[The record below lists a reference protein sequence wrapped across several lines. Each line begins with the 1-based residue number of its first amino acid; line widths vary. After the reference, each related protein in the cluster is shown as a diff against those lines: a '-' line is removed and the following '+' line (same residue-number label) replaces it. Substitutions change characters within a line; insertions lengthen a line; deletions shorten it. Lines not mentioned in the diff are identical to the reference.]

1 METKGELDLQQWQ
14 RDILAMEHS
23 KDYLNTAKRW
33 QSICNTMERD
43 KEITLTQSQR
53 NMLEKVIGDD
63 FYIGDTKIRETLD
76 RVLDCGLYYEG
87 DRATLNLARDCY
99 LKGKNWI
106 KKNE

>member
-1 METKGELDLQQWQ
+1 METKGELEQ
-14 RDILAMEHS
+14 RDILAME
-23 KDYLNTAKRW
+23 DYLNTAKRW
-33 QSICNTMERD
+33 QSICNAD

>member
-1 METKGELDLQQWQ
+1 METKGELEQ

-63 FYIGDTKIRETLD
+63 FFITDSKARETLEG
-76 RVLDCGLYYEG
+76 VLECGFYYEK
-87 DRATLNLARDCY
+87 DRKVLNWARDCY
-99 LKGKNWI
+99 LKGRNWI
-106 KKNE
+106 KDRR